1 MIKHILIVGHQKC
14 GTTTVYNTLKKT
26 GFFASAR
33 KKELNYFYSD
43 DANYDDYC
51 REFKHLLSKNKISID
66 ASPVYIFDTPILR
79 KIHNILGDN
88 VLIIILRRDPVKRAI
103 SHYFHSV
110 ARGHE
115 DREIV
120 SAMLADSEYDYKT
133 QYQKIHHSYIQRS
146 KFNTLES
153 AVRKIFKPKNVV
165 TLDFDDDIKY
175 NIERHVLRRVGIYA
189 KIDVSKKN
197 QSFKISNHKAFLFLK
212 SFGLKGNLLL
222 RIAIIV
228 RVVKK
233 GRNYIDPEIEK
244 TIGDLIDK

>member
-14 GTTTVYNTLKKT
+14 GTTSVYNSLKKT
-26 GFFASAR
+26 GCFASAK

-43 DANYDDYC
+43 DANYDGYC
-51 REFKHLLSKNKISID
+51 REFNHLLSENKISID

-79 KIHNILGDN
+79 KIYKILGDN
-88 VLIIILRRDPVKRAI
+88 VLIIILRRDPVRRAI

-115 DREIV
+115 DREIMT
-120 SAMLADSEYDYKT
+120 AMLDDSVHEYNT

-146 KFNTLES
+146 KFNTLETAAS
-153 AVRKIFKPKNVV
+153 KIFKPENIVI
-165 TLDFDDDIKY
+165 LDFDDDIKY
-175 NIERHVLRRVGIYA
+175 NIERHILRRVSIHA
-189 KIDVSKKN
+189 KINISKKN
-197 QSFKISNHKAFLFLK
+197 QSFKVSNHKVFSLLK

-222 RIAIIV
+222 RISIIV

-233 GRNYIDPEIEK
+233 GKNYINPKIEK
-244 TIGDLIDK
+244 NIGDLID